1 MAYRM
6 TDRHLSA
13 LVIWKTAL

>member
-6 TDRHLSA
+6 TDRNLSA